1 MKQGLRITIY
11 VDDAGDP
18 TGESYLE
25 ALGPTANRLGAA
37 GLRALNEEVPFGAIH
52 DALVDALNGDG

>member
-25 ALGPTANRLGAA
+25 ALGPTANRLGEA
-37 GLRALNEEVPFGAIH
+37 GIRTLNEAVPFSVIH
-52 DALVDALNGDG
+52 DALVATLDSDG